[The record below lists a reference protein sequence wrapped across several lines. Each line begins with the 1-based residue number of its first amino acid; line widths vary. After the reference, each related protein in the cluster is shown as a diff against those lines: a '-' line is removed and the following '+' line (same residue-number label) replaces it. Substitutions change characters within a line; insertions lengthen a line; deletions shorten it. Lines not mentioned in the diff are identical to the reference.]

1 MIFLNNIVNYYPMQ
15 EQTNNIKVFIDHV
28 GHTIVGDVLSDEG
41 GSLKVKNP
49 AILIASPNNNGQLT
63 VQLVPVFFKEF
74 VKLTERDKGAVFSY
88 NNSRV
93 VSSEI
98 ALDDRLLEQYVNMF
112 KPAQKVE
119 TSSEAPTIKLF
130 DE

>member
-1 MIFLNNIVNYYPMQ
+1 MQ

-28 GHTIVGDVLSDEG
+28 GHTIVGDVLSDANNK
-41 GSLKVKNP
+41 LKVKNP

-74 VKLTERDKGAVFSY
+74 VRISERDNGSVFSY
-88 NNSRV
+88 DLSKIVLSEV
-93 VSSEI
+93 V
-98 ALDDRLLEQYVNMF
+98 LDDRLLEQYINMF
-112 KPAQKVE
+112 KPSVRTE
-119 TSSEAPTIKLF
+119 SNDSAPTIKLF